1 LKERKGRVFFHE
13 PNRTLRQYPK
23 QTAIV
28 SKAYAYTQ
36 QDASKILDINPFKS
50 GIPLEPLLY
59 KSFLYI
65 TSNNR
70 SMKTI
75 RHLFFSMLLLT
86 VLHLPSFATWSII
99 VVDPKT
105 KEIGIAGASC
115 TVSVYGIGLIVPGK
129 GAIVV
134 QAMSNSLARLQG
146 FNMIRDGA
154 TPAAILAKIRH
165 PDYDPEQQ
173 QYAVLCMNDIKHPAT
188 YTGTK
193 TTSYGGTL
201 TGNGISVQGNTL
213 THPEELQAIFD
224 AAVKA
229 QKEGLSIQDVLML
242 ALEAGAKAGGD
253 KRCGERKASSAFLT
267 VSKAG
272 DVEKHWLNLV
282 VYGND
287 DHTHAV
293 EALRHKFD
301 DWKAQQQTNGAKN

>member
-1 LKERKGRVFFHE
+1 
-13 PNRTLRQYPK
+13 
-23 QTAIV
+23 
-28 SKAYAYTQ
+28 
-36 QDASKILDINPFKS
+36 
-50 GIPLEPLLY
+50 
-59 KSFLYI
+59 
-65 TSNNR
+65 
-70 SMKTI
+70 MKTTRQVCLSI
-75 RHLFFSMLLLT
+75 LLLT
-86 VLHLPSFATWSII
+86 VLYLPSFATWSII
-99 VVDPKT
+99 VADPKT

-115 TVSVYGIGLIVPGK
+115 TSSVYGIGSIVPGK

-134 QAMSNSLARLQG
+134 QAMSNPLARLQG
-146 FNMIRDGA
+146 FRMIMDGA
-154 TPAAILAKIRH
+154 TAATILEKIRQ

-173 QYAVLCMNDIKHPAT
+173 QYAILCMNDISHPAT

-193 TTSYGGTL
+193 TTFYQGTL

-229 QKEGLSIQDVLML
+229 RKDSLPIQDILML

-267 VSKAG
+267 VSKPG

-282 VYGND
+282 IYGND

-293 EALRHKFD
+293 DALRQKFN
-301 DWKAQQQTNGAKN
+301 DWKAGREN